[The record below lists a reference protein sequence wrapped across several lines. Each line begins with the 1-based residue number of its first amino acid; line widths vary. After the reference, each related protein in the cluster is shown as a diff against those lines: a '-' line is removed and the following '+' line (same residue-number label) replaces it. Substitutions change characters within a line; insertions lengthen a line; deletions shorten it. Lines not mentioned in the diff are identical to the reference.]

1 MLAIFIAQL
10 ILCTHFEFAMFMFDG
25 LLAFDSDRLKSLNGR
40 GSKILRQLK
49 SARENWKS
57 SIFLHLSVS
66 AAIFK
71 LSQHFIFSPH
81 FIPSPC
87 FTPSPVRSPQSAVV
101 LLYWPVSDMCL
112 WHCWYMYSP
121 LVSFFPVAYLSC
133 SKTTTVLGRL
143 GGSAMFFKHLVS
155 WKFAR
160 VHLQNAGWHSIF
172 TLLRSSANVRHDFFI
187 LHVCSLRSV
196 LFRADTS
203 SMHCSDEQKFT
214 RSPKISF

>member
-1 MLAIFIAQL
+1 MRQF
-10 ILCTHFEFAMFMFDG
+10 
-25 LLAFDSDRLKSLNGR
+25 LN
-40 GSKILRQLK
+40 
-49 SARENWKS
+49 
-57 SIFLHLSVS
+57 SVS
-66 AAIFK
+66 I
-71 LSQHFIFSPH
+71 LFSVRVLYPVRVLH
-81 FIPSPC
+81 
-87 FTPSPVRSPQSAVV
+87 PVRSAVRIPQSAVRSPPSAV
-101 LLYWPVSDMCL
+101 HVLYWPVSDMCL

-133 SKTTTVLGRL
+133 SKSTTVLGRL

-187 LHVCSLRSV
+187 LHVCSLWSV

-214 RSPKISF
+214 RSPKISV

>member
-1 MLAIFIAQL
+1 
-10 ILCTHFEFAMFMFDG
+10 
-25 LLAFDSDRLKSLNGR
+25 
-40 GSKILRQLK
+40 
-49 SARENWKS
+49 
-57 SIFLHLSVS
+57 
-66 AAIFK
+66 
-71 LSQHFIFSPH
+71 
-81 FIPSPC
+81 
-87 FTPSPVRSPQSAVV
+87 
-101 LLYWPVSDMCL
+101 
-112 WHCWYMYSP
+112 MYSP

-143 GGSAMFFKHLVS
+143 GGSAMFFKHLII

-196 LFRADTS
+196 LFRADTG

-214 RSPKISF
+214 RSPKIKNVTDPDRIKQNGCLLNARTKRDWSRGSQFPAVFAACRGCLSLANHNQDRTDAYKVSREGKDTACV

>member
-1 MLAIFIAQL
+1 MVLVVTPRENLVKKIPKQRVFIFL
-10 ILCTHFEFAMFMFDG
+10 I
-25 LLAFDSDRLKSLNGR
+25 RLKPLMIR
-40 GSKILRQLK
+40 GKVK
-49 SARENWKS
+49 TKNKMVKNM
-57 SIFLHLSVS
+57 FLTCV
-66 AAIFK
+66 
-71 LSQHFIFSPH
+71 
-81 FIPSPC
+81 C
-87 FTPSPVRSPQSAVV
+87 DV
-101 LLYWPVSDMCL
+101 
-112 WHCWYMYSP
+112 HCWYMYSP

-143 GGSAMFFKHLVS
+143 GGSAMFFKHLII